1 MLDSLVKDLVSKI
14 DKPKFI
20 YNDFSTF
27 DRDKDYVFYS
37 GPYWSNDEVEMAV
50 KTFLGGKWLSSG
62 ENVYK
67 FEKRFGKMFNTKH
80 SLMVNSGSSAN
91 LVMVGPLKKI

>member
-50 KTFLGGKWLSSG
+50 KTFLGGKWL
-62 ENVYK
+62 
-67 FEKRFGKMFNTKH
+67 
-80 SLMVNSGSSAN
+80 
-91 LVMVGPLKKI
+91 